1 MKGLKFRVWDKE
13 RECYLDETELAG
25 ITPDGKF
32 IWYIEEEEISRL
44 EIDENYIV
52 EYNTGLKEKNGN
64 EIYEGDILEDGSGE
78 PLEYWVVRFEDGK
91 FIGSTQGVN
100 EDIFE
105 LTDLEIIGNIHEKSV
120 LLEVQAML
128 NDALIREVE

>member
-13 RECYLDETELAG
+13 RECYLDETEFAG
-25 ITPDGKF
+25 VTPDGKY
-32 IWYIEEEEISRL
+32 ILYIEEEEISRL

-52 EYNTGLKEKNGN
+52 EFDTGLKDRNDN
-64 EIYEGDILEDGSGE
+64 EIYENDILEDGSGE

-91 FIGSTQGVN
+91 FIGSTQGVD

-105 LTDLEIIGNIHEKSV
+105 LTDLEIIGNIHEKSD
-120 LLEVQAML
+120 LLEEKWQ
-128 NDALIREVE
+128 

>member
-25 ITPDGKF
+25 ITPDGRY
-32 IWYIEEEEISRL
+32 ILYIEEEEISRL
-44 EIDENYIV
+44 EVDENYII
-52 EYNTGLKEKNGN
+52 EYDTGLKEKNGN
-64 EIYEGDILEDGSGE
+64 EIYENDILEDGSGE

-91 FIGSTQGVN
+91 FIGSTQGVD

-105 LTDLEIIGNIHEKSV
+105 LTDLEIVGNIHENND
-120 LLEVQAML
+120 LLE
-128 NDALIREVE
+128 DK